1 MPPHRILCLWTNGPV
16 NTRSRAGPSL
26 AQLWPP
32 GRPWGPS
39 LAGPCSELSVPERC
53 AQGTG
58 QRQFPQV
65 ARLPRAGPGARPGH
79 ASHARPHQPRPT
91 PGGHTACSRHP
102 RGFLFCTEWR
112 GTGHPG
118 PAPRAGLVLGTEWLC
133 EQLRGDREPHEG
145 GPGPRCPDPP
155 PSTLSPA
162 LMTVNCESQAC
173 AVTPWTPGI
182 WGRAGVMGHQELPS
196 SYRGLGRDGPVPR
209 AAGAREG
216 RL

>member
-1 MPPHRILCLWTNGPV
+1 MPPHQILCLWTNSPV

-32 GRPWGPS
+32 GRPWGRRWP
-39 LAGPCSELSVPERC
+39 AP
-53 AQGTG
+53 AQGSVCPRG
-58 QRQFPQV
+58 V
-65 ARLPRAGPGARPGH
+65 PRARGKGSSPRWHGCRGLGREPGQ
-79 ASHARPHQPRPT
+79 ASHAQPQEV
-91 PGGHTACSRHP
+91 TA
-102 RGFLFCTEWR
+102 
-112 GTGHPG
+112 
-118 PAPRAGLVLGTEWLC
+118 PAPVTLGASCFALSGGDLDTQAQPPGQAWSWAHVRGASALREWLC

-209 AAGAREG
+209 AAEAREG